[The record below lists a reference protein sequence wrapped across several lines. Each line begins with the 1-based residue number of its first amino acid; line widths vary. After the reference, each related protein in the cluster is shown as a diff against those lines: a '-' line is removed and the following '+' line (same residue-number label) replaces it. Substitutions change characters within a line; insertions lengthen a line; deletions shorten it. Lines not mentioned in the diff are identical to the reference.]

1 MSSSIKSQCALYR
14 TPSARPCCFYLFL
27 PTEPAP
33 APIPPSLT
41 SGPCPNHR
49 RYAALGN
56 SAAHWLLAAARIG
69 SYEVPAACTSTI
81 ADLSRNLGPLASP
94 PLFLPFSQ
102 LVTTRASVA
111 SSSSLAFLSG
121 LSGRRARDCLTLA
134 CLPSAF
140 DLI

>member
-1 MSSSIKSQCALYR
+1 MSSSTKSQCALYR
-14 TPSARPCCFYLFL
+14 TPSARPCCFIYFYQQSPRQPRSRLASR
-27 PTEPAP
+27 PAP
-33 APIPPSLT
+33 VLII
-41 SGPCPNHR
+41 
-49 RYAALGN
+49 AATP
-56 SAAHWLLAAARIG
+56 HWAIARHTGFWPARIG